1 MGLSRNDLNLI
12 YIDKEK
18 YKEFEEKMRKDF
30 LIMEVAIIGEQFH
43 KKCKKIMKIIEEK
56 MKDEA

>member
-1 MGLSRNDLNLI
+1 MGLSRNNLNLI

-30 LIMEVAIIGEQFH
+30 LIIEAAIIGEQLH
-43 KKCKKIMKIIEEK
+43 KKCKKMMKIIEEK